1 MKHTIQHTLGF
12 GIVLLLAACSGG
24 APKESEDA
32 AVASIPVVT
41 VGSPVTHTFNNSITF
56 TGTTQYQQKAVIR
69 AGIAGYVHHRGWKM
83 GDVVK
88 AGSVY
93 CTITSKE
100 QQALKNIDQSGILA
114 KFRAPIPVVA
124 GTGGILTAVNYQNGD
139 FVAEGDILATLTQQ
153 SSLVLLV
160 NVPVEF
166 LSRVKAGTPCVVIM
180 PDGTK
185 LNKTLQ
191 AGLPTADPT
200 SQTQSFIVP
209 IAATNLPEGANL
221 KVMVTLSSPEQG
233 LAVPVKAIQ
242 TDETQE
248 HFWVF
253 KLGAD
258 GKAYKIP
265 VTAGKISADSLQEI
279 QTNQL
284 TTKDKIILD
293 GAYGLADSSKV
304 KLASEASKSDDKKDK
319 D

>member
-1 MKHTIQHTLGF
+1 MHKDRLYILGLGVLFIQ
-12 GIVLLLAACSGG
+12 AACTS
-24 APKESEDA
+24 APPAEDA
-32 AVASIPVVT
+32 AVESTPVVT
-41 VGSPVTHTFNNSITF
+41 VGNPANHSFSNSVTF

-83 GDVVK
+83 GDVVRG
-88 AGSVY
+88 GSVY

-100 QQALKNIDQSGILA
+100 QEALKNIDKSGILE
-114 KFRAPIPVVA
+114 KFRNPIPVVA

-160 NVPVEF
+160 NVPVEY
-166 LSRVKAGTPCVVIM
+166 LSKVHAGTACTVVM

-185 LNKTLQ
+185 LSKNLQ
-191 AGLPTADPT
+191 AGLPTADPA

-209 IAATNLPEGANL
+209 IASTNLPEGANL
-221 KVMVTLSSPEQG
+221 KVVINLSTTEQG
-233 LAVPVKAIQ
+233 LAVPVKAVQ

-248 HFWVF
+248 HFWIF

-258 GKAYKIP
+258 GKAYKIE
-265 VTAGKISADSLQEI
+265 VQAGKISTDSLQEI
-279 QTNQL
+279 QAKGISTS
-284 TTKDKIILD
+284 DKIILD

-304 KLASEASKSDDKKDK
+304 KLAGKGGKED
-319 D
+319 

>member
-1 MKHTIQHTLGF
+1 MKNTIHLTLG
-12 GIVLLLAACSGG
+12 LSALLAITACTS
-24 APKESEDA
+24 APPAADDAA
-32 AVASIPVVT
+32 AVASTPVVT

-69 AGIAGYVHHRGWKM
+69 AGIAGYIHHRGWKM
-83 GDVVK
+83 GDIVK

-139 FVAEGDILATLTQQ
+139 YVAEGDVLATMTQQ

-160 NVPVEF
+160 NVPVEY
-166 LSRVKAGTPCVVIM
+166 LSKVKAGTPCVVIM

-191 AGLPTADPT
+191 AGLPTADPA

-221 KVMVTLSSPEQG
+221 KVTVPLSGPEQG
-233 LAVPVKAIQ
+233 LAVPVKAVQ

-279 QTNQL
+279 QTKQL
-284 TTKDKIILD
+284 STSDKVILE

-304 KLASEASKSDDKKDK
+304 KIAPQPPKGGAE
-319 D
+319 

>member
-1 MKHTIQHTLGF
+1 MLS
-12 GIVLLLAACSGG
+12 LAACSGG
-24 APKESEDA
+24 APAAEDA
-32 AVASIPVVT
+32 AVVATPIVT
-41 VGSPVTHTFNNSITF
+41 VGNPVNHSFTNSITF

-88 AGSVY
+88 AGTTY

-100 QQALKNIDQSGILA
+100 QEALKNIDKSGILE
-114 KFRAPIPVVA
+114 KFRNPIPVMA

-160 NVPVEF
+160 NVPVEYI
-166 LSRVKAGTPCVVIM
+166 SKVHAGTACTVIM

-185 LNKTLQ
+185 LSKTLQ

-209 IAATNLPEGANL
+209 IASSNLPEGANL
-221 KVMVTLSSPEQG
+221 KVVINLSGTESG
-233 LAVPVKAIQ
+233 LAVPVKAVQ

-253 KLGAD
+253 KLGSD
-258 GKAYKIP
+258 GKAYK
-265 VTAGKISADSLQEI
+265 VEVQAGKISPDSLQEI
-279 QTNQL
+279 K
-284 TTKDKIILD
+284 TKDLTINDKVILD

-304 KLASEASKSDDKKDK
+304 KLAGKGGKED
-319 D
+319 

>member
-1 MKHTIQHTLGF
+1 MKNNIHLILGL
-12 GIVLLLAACSGG
+12 GTLLLLQAACSS
-24 APKESEDA
+24 APPAAGEDA

-41 VGSPVTHTFNNSITF
+41 VGNPVNHTFSNSITF

-69 AGIAGYVHHRGWKM
+69 AAIAGYIHHRGWKM
-83 GDVVK
+83 GDNVK

-100 QQALKNIDQSGILA
+100 QQALKKIDESGILA
-114 KFRAPIPVVA
+114 KFGAPIPVVA
-124 GTGGILTAVNYQNGD
+124 GTSGILTAVNYQNGD
-139 FVAEGDILATLTQQ
+139 YVAEGDILATMTQQ

-160 NVPVEF
+160 NVPVEY
-166 LSRVKAGTPCVVIM
+166 LRKVHAGTPCTVIL
-180 PDGTK
+180 PDGSTV
-185 LNKTLQ
+185 NKILQ
-191 AGLPTADPT
+191 SGLPTADPA

-209 IAATNLPEGANL
+209 ILSAKLPEGANL
-221 KVMVTLSSPEQG
+221 KVVIPLSDPQQG
-233 LAVPVKAIQ
+233 LAVPVKAVQ

-258 GKAYKIP
+258 GKAYKIA
-265 VTAGKISADSLQEI
+265 VKAGKISPDSLQEV

-284 TTKDKIILD
+284 TVNDKIILD

-304 KLASEASKSDDKKDK
+304 KVGGGKSND
-319 D
+319 